1 MESDLEKNKLPG
13 DRHYTRLQ
21 QHLDRLPIGFPPS
34 RTGADIRLLKHIF
47 TPEEAKIAL
56 CLSHRHA
63 PAKALFARAGHLVD
77 SVPKLEDRLRAMV
90 KKGGIE
96 FRKEKG
102 QRLYANAPLVVGMYE
117 LQVDR
122 LTPELIRDFKAYT
135 SEKRYGISLLGT
147 KVPQMRTIPIHKS
160 LSTHMPVA
168 DYDQVTRLLDKAA
181 APFVILPCICRKKA
195 AMLGNDCKQTQRT
208 ETCMAMGSF
217 AHSVLEMGI
226 GRKISRNEA
235 RDIIGANE
243 KDGLVLQPA
252 NTREVEFVCSCC
264 GCCCGMLGIQKDLP
278 LPLDFWA
285 SNFKALLDKELC
297 IGCGKCSKIC
307 QTGALCLVQPS
318 SIPEIPAT
326 DEPKIKPKTS
336 LDARRCIGC
345 GLCVPACPFD
355 AISLEPVSTQ
365 TRPPKN
371 REALNETIL
380 EGKKSPLGKVRVIGK
395 LARAM
400 LVTRDLRLLKKED

>member
-1 MESDLEKNKLPG
+1 M
-13 DRHYTRLQ
+13 DRHYIRLQ
-21 QHLDRLPIGFPPS
+21 QHLDRLPVGFPPS
-34 RTGADIRLLKHIF
+34 PTGADIRLLKHIF
-47 TPEEAKIAL
+47 TPEEAQIAV

-63 PAKALFARAGHLVD
+63 PAKALFDRTSHLVD
-77 SVPKLEDRLRAMV
+77 SVQELEHRLRAMV
-90 KKGGIE
+90 NKGGIE
-96 FRKEKG
+96 LRKEKG

-122 LTPELIRDFKAYT
+122 LTPELIQDFKAYT
-135 SEKRYGISLLGT
+135 SEKGYGISLLGT
-147 KVPQMRTIPIHKS
+147 QVPQMRTIPIHKS
-160 LSTHMPVA
+160 ISTHIPVA
-168 DYDQVTRLLDKAA
+168 DYDQIIRLLDKAS

-195 AMLGNDCKQTQRT
+195 AMLGNDCKQTQRM

-226 GRKISRNEA
+226 GRQITRNEA
-235 RDIIGANE
+235 RDIIKANE

-252 NTREVEFVCSCC
+252 NTREVEFICSCC
-264 GCCCGMLGIQKDLP
+264 GCCCGMLGIQKNLP

-285 SNFKALLDKELC
+285 SNFQACLDTEAC
-297 IGCGKCSKIC
+297 AGCGKCEELC
-307 QTGALCLVQPS
+307 QAGAITLPQS
-318 SIPEIPAT
+318 SSPQ
-326 DEPKIKPKTS
+326 DGHEPVAKPKAT
-336 LDARRCIGC
+336 LNLHRCIGC
-345 GLCVPACPFD
+345 GLCVPGCPFK

-371 REALNETIL
+371 RGALNETIL

-400 LVTRDLRLLKKED
+400 LVTRDLRLLKKGD